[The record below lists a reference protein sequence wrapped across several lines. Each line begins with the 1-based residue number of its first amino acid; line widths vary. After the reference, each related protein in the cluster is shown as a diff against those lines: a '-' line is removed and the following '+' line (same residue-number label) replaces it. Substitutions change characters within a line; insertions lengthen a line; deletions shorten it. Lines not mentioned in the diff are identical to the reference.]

1 MMNPKG
7 FIYYVDAFNS
17 PMKNSIPKI
26 LRMGFILG
34 LFVLVISAAIPYY
47 NFTMMR
53 DSERW
58 VAHTM
63 QVLQAAD
70 SLRIAVVDAE
80 TGQRGYLLT
89 QDPLYLQPFVD
100 SQKKIGEQLNLLRE
114 LTDDNSAQQKYM
126 TEIDAATQQK
136 LKLMQ
141 TTIQLEEQ
149 GKHDEAMQI
158 VHTNEGRRLMVE
170 IRRLLGEFQQAEK
183 QLLASRTNEANTD
196 ATHTLYS
203 FLIISC
209 INFLLFAL
217 LYYLILKNAQRRHL
231 AEAALNHQTNLL
243 GSVINN
249 MSEGLYVVD
258 TAGKPLLHNPV
269 MQEIYDHQVAVI
281 KLDEWASTYELAN
294 IDGSSLDFKQFPAF
308 KVLAGEA
315 EASAEMI
322 VRLADTEQAKIV
334 RVSARPLI
342 NSAGVMN
349 GAVCIFS
356 DISELKKTELKL
368 RLAMQQAESSS
379 KAKSEFVANMSHEIR
394 TPLNAIMG
402 TAQLLNKTVASATQ
416 HKYIN
421 MIVLSAQSLLTILND
436 ILDFS
441 KIEAGKIELVAT
453 PFYLRNVMHQ
463 LAAIMSMAAEKKNIE
478 LIINVDPAIP
488 PVLVGDSHRLNQI
501 LINFISNAIKFTE
514 KGEVTVSVSGETK
527 QDKVMMRFAVADT
540 GIGISP
546 AQQARLFSPFI
557 QADSSITRKF
567 GGTGL
572 GLTISRRL
580 VELMGGSIGVTSV
593 LGKGSEFSAIIPF
606 AIGSDTE
613 ASAPHYIAGK
623 QLHLL
628 VIDENESVRASI
640 AAIIA
645 QWQWSAELVASA
657 AEAVPVLQQANANNR
672 HYDAILLDR
681 KIRARADQQ
690 SINAIR
696 TASAKN
702 IPVIL
707 MTNMYGQ
714 DDIAGTEIEKPDGV
728 LFKPVTSSTLYDSLN
743 ELSSPVKN
751 QAGVNQ
757 AAATN
762 NANAAAANNAANGT
776 NAHKIL
782 KGVRALLVEDNE
794 FNQIVARD
802 LLEQVGALVDIV
814 GDGEKAVNTLRNCA
828 HLYDIILMDVQMPV
842 MDGFTATK
850 KLRQELNITLP
861 IIAMTAGVTEFER
874 TACIQSGM
882 DDLIA
887 KPIEVDKMI
896 AVIAR
901 YTSAAQYAEVA
912 QNNNVQVI
920 NTDGV
925 FDINKLLKIGSDN
938 PDYVQKTI
946 GMVRNLVTN
955 TEANFAAAKN
965 AFALGDYEAVAGVLH
980 SLRGSLGILGAKRL
994 VENALVLE
1002 QLISEQAELA
1012 ALENALQAVETEL
1025 SITLAAATRWLQG
1038 SANAGS

>member
-1 MMNPKG
+1 MMNPSG
-7 FIYYVDAFNS
+7 FNYLADVFNS
-17 PMKNSIPKI
+17 VMKNSIPKV

-89 QDPLYLQPFVD
+89 QDPLYLQPFLD
-100 SQKKIGEQLNLLRE
+100 SQKKIGEQLKLLWD
-114 LTDDNSAQQKYM
+114 LTEDNPVQQTHM
-126 TEIDAATQQK
+126 AVIDEVTQQK
-136 LKLMQ
+136 LKLLQ
-141 TTIQLEEQ
+141 VTVQLEGE
-149 GKHDEAMQI
+149 GKHEEAMQI
-158 VHTNEGRRLMVE
+158 VRTNEGRRLMVE
-170 IRRLLGEFQQAEK
+170 IRRLLSEFQQGEK
-183 QLLASRTNEANTD
+183 QLLANRVNEANAD
-196 ATHTLYS
+196 AQRTLYS
-203 FLIISC
+203 FLFISC
-209 INFLLFAL
+209 INFLLFAI
-217 LYYLILKNAQRRHL
+217 LYYLILKNAQRRHF

-258 TAGKPLLHNPV
+258 TKGQPLLHNPI
-269 MQEIYDHQVAVI
+269 MQEIYDKQIAVI
-281 KLDEWASTYELAN
+281 TLEEWASTYDLAN
-294 IDGSSLDFKQFPAF
+294 IDGSALDFPQFPAF
-308 KVLAGEA
+308 KVLAGEV

-322 VRLADTEQAKIV
+322 VRLANAERPKIV

-342 NSAGVMN
+342 GSDGVMN

-356 DISELKKTELKL
+356 DISELKKAELKL

-402 TAQLLNKTVASATQ
+402 TAQLLHKTALSATQ
-416 HKYIN
+416 NKYIN

-436 ILDFS
+436 VLDFS
-441 KIEAGKIELVAT
+441 KIEADKIELVAT
-453 PFYLRNVMHQ
+453 PFYLRDVMQQ

-478 LIINVDPAIP
+478 LIINVDPGIP
-488 PVLVGDSHRLNQI
+488 PVLIGDAHRLNQI

-514 KGEVTVSVSGETK
+514 KGEVTVSVNYENK
-527 QDKVMMRFAVADT
+527 HDQVLLRFAVADT

-580 VELMGGSIGVTSV
+580 VELMGGSIGMTSV
-593 LGKGSEFSAIIPF
+593 LGKGSEFSASIPF
-606 AIGSDTE
+606 AIGSDTDAN
-613 ASAPHYIAGK
+613 ASHQVAGK
-623 QLHLL
+623 PLHLL
-628 VIDENESVRASI
+628 VIDENEAVRNSI
-640 AAIIA
+640 ANIIA
-645 QWQWSAELVASA
+645 QWRWSADVVTSTE
-657 AEAVPVLQQANANNR
+657 EALLALQQADTNNR
-672 HYDAILLDR
+672 HYDAVLLDR
-681 KIRARADQQ
+681 KIQYRADQQ
-690 SINAIR
+690 PLAAIR
-696 TASAKN
+696 TIAAN
-702 IPVIL
+702 NTPVIL

-714 DDIAGTEIEKPDGV
+714 GDIAEAETDKPDGV

-743 ELSSPVKN
+743 ELSSQVKTSVGSSN
-751 QAGVNQ
+751 IAGVGAI
-757 AAATN
+757 AAHT
-762 NANAAAANNAANGT
+762 
-776 NAHKIL
+776 IL
-782 KGVRALLVEDNE
+782 QSVRILLVEDNE

-802 LLEQVGALVDIV
+802 LLEQAGALVDIV
-814 GDGEKAVNTLRNCA
+814 GDGEKAVAALRNCA

-850 KLRQELNITLP
+850 KLRQELKITLP

-874 TACIQSGM
+874 HSCIQSGM

-887 KPIEVDKMI
+887 KPIEVDNMI

-901 YTSAAQYAEVA
+901 HTSAAQYAAVE
-912 QNNNVQVI
+912 QNNNVPAI
-920 NTDGV
+920 HSDGV
-925 FDINKLLKIGSDN
+925 FDISKLMKIGGDN
-938 PDYVQKTI
+938 PEYVQKTT
-946 GMVRNLVTN
+946 GMVRNLINN
-955 TEANFAAAKN
+955 TETNFAAAKN
-965 AFALGDYEAVAGVLH
+965 AFALGDYEAVASMLH
-980 SLRGSLGILGAKRL
+980 SLRGSLGILGAMRL
-994 VENALVLE
+994 VDNALVLE
-1002 QLISEQAELA
+1002 KLISEQAATSELEA
-1012 ALENALQAVETEL
+1012 AFQTVETEL
-1025 SITLAAATRWLQG
+1025 LNTLAVATKWLQEV
-1038 SANAGS
+1038 ATP

>member
-1 MMNPKG
+1 MMNPSG
-7 FIYYVDAFNS
+7 FIYLVDAFNS
-17 PMKNSIPKI
+17 AMKNSIPKV

-34 LFVLVISAAIPYY
+34 LFVFVISAAIPFY

-58 VAHTM
+58 VDHTM

-89 QDPLYLQPFVD
+89 QDPLYLQPFLD
-100 SQKKIGEQLNLLRE
+100 SQKKIGEQLNLLWR
-114 LTDDNSAQQKYM
+114 LTEDNPAQQEYMADIEAAAQQKL
-126 TEIDAATQQK
+126 T
-136 LKLMQ
+136 LMQ
-141 TTIQLEEQ
+141 TTVRLEGQ
-149 GKHDEAMQI
+149 DKHAEAMQI
-158 VHTNEGRRLMVE
+158 LHTNEGRRLMVE
-170 IRRLLGEFQQAEK
+170 IRRLLGEFQQVEK
-183 QLLASRTNEANTD
+183 QLLASRTNAANAD
-196 ATHTLYS
+196 AQYTLYS

-209 INFLLFAL
+209 INFLLFAI

-231 AEAALNHQTNLL
+231 AEAALNHQSNLL

-258 TAGKPLLHNPV
+258 TMGQPLLHNPV
-269 MQEIYDHQVAVI
+269 MQEIYDQQVASVT
-281 KLDEWASTYELAN
+281 LDEWASTYDLAN
-294 IDGSSLDFKQFPAF
+294 IDGTALDFKQFPAF

-315 EASAEMI
+315 ESSAEMI
-322 VRLADTEQAKIV
+322 VRLPGAEQPKIV

-342 NSAGVMN
+342 NSEGVMN

-356 DISELKKTELKL
+356 DISELKKSELKL
-368 RLAMQQAESSS
+368 RVAMQQAESSS

-402 TAQLLNKTVASATQ
+402 TAQLLNKTVVSAIQ

-441 KIEAGKIELVAT
+441 KIEADKIELVAT
-453 PFYLRNVMHQ
+453 PFYLRDVMHQ

-478 LIINVDPAIP
+478 LIINVDPAVP
-488 PVLVGDSHRLNQI
+488 PVLIGDPHRLNQI

-514 KGEVTVSVSGETK
+514 KGEVTVSVSCDNK
-527 QDKVMMRFAVADT
+527 HDQVQLRFAVADT

-546 AQQARLFSPFI
+546 EQQERLFSPFI

-580 VELMGGSIGVTSV
+580 VELMGGSIGMTSV
-593 LGKGSEFSAIIPF
+593 LGKGSEFSATIPF
-606 AIGSDTE
+606 AIGKDTQASE
-613 ASAPHYIAGK
+613 AHHFAGK

-628 VIDENESVRASI
+628 VVDENESVRNSI
-640 AAIIA
+640 ANIIA
-645 QWQWSAELVASA
+645 QWHWSTDVVASTEDA
-657 AEAVPVLQQANANNR
+657 LHALQQAAANNR

-681 KIRARADQQ
+681 KIQYRANQKPLT
-690 SINAIR
+690 AIR
-696 TASAKN
+696 IVAANNT
-702 IPVIL
+702 PVIL

-714 DDIAGTEIEKPDGV
+714 DDITELETDKPDGV

-743 ELSSPVKN
+743 ELSTPVKN
-751 QAGVNQ
+751 SVV
-757 AAATN
+757 ATN
-762 NANAAAANNAANGT
+762 VAGASRDA
-776 NAHKIL
+776 AHKIL

-802 LLEQVGALVDIV
+802 LLEQAGALVDIV
-814 GDGEKAVNTLRNCA
+814 GDGAKAVAALRNCA

-874 TACIQSGM
+874 HSCLQSGM

-887 KPIEVDKMI
+887 KPIEVDSMI

-901 YTSAAQYAEVA
+901 HTSAAQITALE
-912 QNNNVQVI
+912 QNNNLQAM

-925 FDINKLLKIGSDN
+925 FDISKLMKIGADN
-938 PDYVQKTI
+938 SEYLQKTK
-946 GMVRNLVTN
+946 GMVRNLVSN
-955 TEANFAAAKN
+955 TETNLVAAKN
-965 AFALGDYEAVAGVLH
+965 AFALGNYEAVAGMLH

-994 VENALVLE
+994 VDNALALE
-1002 QLISEQAELA
+1002 QLISEQAAAPELDA
-1012 ALENALQAVETEL
+1012 AFQAVETEL
-1025 SITLAAATRWLQG
+1025 LNTLAAATKWLQEV
-1038 SANAGS
+1038 AAH